1 MNAKRILIAVAVVAL
16 AGSIVAIRTLRG
28 TADEDALVLS
38 GTIEA
43 DDVLVGSRLGGR
55 IAEVLVREGERVAAG
70 QPIARFETADLRAR
84 HADAVAAVARAR
96 AALDKAQ
103 NGFRP
108 EEIDEARAHTASAAA
123 RLQQAKHGPRPQE
136 IDQAEAQLHASE
148 ADLRV
153 ARATYERVRALAEDG
168 VLSRQQLDEARAA
181 FERAEGLHDA
191 AAERLR
197 LLRAGTRSEEI
208 AQARGD
214 YERALA
220 RQRLLERGSRAEDVA
235 QARAEVERA
244 LAGLE
249 KAGADLAELEVRAPA
264 DAFVEVLQVRPG
276 DLLAPNAP
284 VATLVELGRLW
295 VRVFVP
301 EPELGRVA
309 LGQEASVTVDTF
321 PNERFAGRVE
331 HIASK
336 GEFTPRNVQ
345 TREERNHQ
353 VFAVRVRLSDTE
365 RLRPGM
371 AADVRL

>member
-108 EEIDEARAHTASAAA
+108 EEIDEARAQTASAAA

-168 VLSRQQLDEARAA
+168 VLSRQKLDEARAA
-181 FERAEGLHDA
+181 FERAEGLYDTA
-191 AAERLR
+191 AGRLR

-301 EPELGRVA
+301 EPELGRVS

>member
-103 NGFRP
+103 DGFRP

-197 LLRAGTRSEEI
+197 LL
-208 AQARGD
+208 
-214 YERALA
+214 L
-220 RQRLLERGSRAEDVA
+220 
-235 QARAEVERA
+235 
-244 LAGLE
+244 
-249 KAGADLAELEVRAPA
+249 
-264 DAFVEVLQVRPG
+264 
-276 DLLAPNAP
+276 
-284 VATLVELGRLW
+284 
-295 VRVFVP
+295 
-301 EPELGRVA
+301 
-309 LGQEASVTVDTF
+309 SVV
-321 PNERFAGRVE
+321 
-331 HIASK
+331 SS
-336 GEFTPRNVQ
+336 Q
-345 TREERNHQ
+345 
-353 VFAVRVRLSDTE
+353 
-365 RLRPGM
+365 
-371 AADVRL
+371 